1 MLGGSSPQ
9 HHSSLSPSSWLAAAN
24 LLLAKEILT
33 KKIFTKEIFYWE
45 NLTKETLAKK
55 MLDKDVEAEGATNM
69 CGDNLIVCGA
79 LAEGLV
85 VFIFILVVCLVVGFS
100 AY

>member
-9 HHSSLSPSSWLAAAN
+9 HHSSLSPSWLAAAN
-24 LLLAKEILT
+24 LLLAKKIPT
-33 KKIFTKEIFYWE
+33 KKIFTKEIFNKE
-45 NLTKETLAKK
+45 NLTKE

>member
-1 MLGGSSPQ
+1 
-9 HHSSLSPSSWLAAAN
+9 
-24 LLLAKEILT
+24 
-33 KKIFTKEIFYWE
+33 
-45 NLTKETLAKK
+45 

-85 VFIFILVVCLVVGFS
+85 VFIFIQELSMGVLQLEFELRRGLCCALQQSSRAAVLD
-100 AY
+100 

>member
-9 HHSSLSPSSWLAAAN
+9 HHSSLSPSWLAAAN
-24 LLLAKEILT
+24 LLLAKEIFT

-45 NLTKETLAKK
+45 NLAKK

>member
-33 KKIFTKEIFYWE
+33 KKIFTKEIFSKE
-45 NLTKETLAKK
+45 NLTKK

>member
-9 HHSSLSPSSWLAAAN
+9 HHSSLSPSWLAAAN
-24 LLLAKEILT
+24 LLLAKEIFT

-45 NLTKETLAKK
+45 NLIKETLAKK

>member
-1 MLGGSSPQ
+1 
-9 HHSSLSPSSWLAAAN
+9 
-24 LLLAKEILT
+24 
-33 KKIFTKEIFYWE
+33 
-45 NLTKETLAKK
+45 